1 MNKNGDRGINVTED
15 VDYSV
20 SARSLD
26 LIRHPH
32 GVVNYMI
39 KKIQGLIIR
48 KYWLRR
54 IIND

>member
-1 MNKNGDRGINVTED
+1 MNKNGDRGISVTED

-48 KYWLRR
+48 KYW
-54 IIND
+54 